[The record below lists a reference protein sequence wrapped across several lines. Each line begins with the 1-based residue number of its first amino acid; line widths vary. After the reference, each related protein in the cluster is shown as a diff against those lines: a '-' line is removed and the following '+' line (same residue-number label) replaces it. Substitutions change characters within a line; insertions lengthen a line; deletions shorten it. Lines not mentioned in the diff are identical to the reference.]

1 METYEKYGELI
12 IENGVVKDVLTEY
25 SENGQIYKDM
35 EKFYNKK
42 GVCYISE
49 YGVEEFDDAIEEGKT
64 LTEQDIIELGIGVDY
79 KTCLSLVDNRLRDCG
94 IRTENAVLEIIAESI
109 LSICDWQYF
118 DTALIDQDA
127 EYLEEWVKKLE
138 DEIDAKSE

>member
-1 METYEKYGELI
+1 MNTFEKYGELI
-12 IENGVVKDVLTEY
+12 IENGVVKDVLTEC

-35 EKFYNKK
+35 EKFHNKK

-49 YGVEEFDDAIEEGKT
+49 YGIEEFEDAINEGKT

-94 IRTENAVLEIIAESI
+94 IRTENVVLETIAESL
-109 LSICDWQYF
+109 LSNCNWQYF
-118 DTALIDQDA
+118 DTMLIDQDI
-127 EYLEEWVKKLE
+127 ESLEEWVKELE
-138 DEIDAKSE
+138 EEIDNN

>member
-1 METYEKYGELI
+1 MDTCEKYGELI
-12 IENGVVKDVLTEY
+12 IENGIVKDVLTEC

-49 YGVEEFDDAIEEGKT
+49 YGIEEFDEKINNGEK
-64 LTEQDIIELGIGVDY
+64 LTEQDIIDLYIGVDY
-79 KTCLSLVDNRLRDCG
+79 RTCLSLVDNYLRDYG

-109 LSICDWQYF
+109 LCSCDWQYF
-118 DTALIDQDA
+118 DTELNDQDI
-127 EYLEEWVKKLE
+127 EHLEEWVKKLE
-138 DEIDAKSE
+138 EKIDAEN

>member
-1 METYEKYGELI
+1 MDTCEKYGELI
-12 IENGVVKDVLTEY
+12 IENGIVKDVLTEC

-49 YGVEEFDDAIEEGKT
+49 YGIEEFDEKINNGEK
-64 LTEQDIIELGIGVDY
+64 LTEQDIIDLYLGVDY
-79 KTCLSLVDNRLRDCG
+79 RTCLSLVDNYLRDYG

-109 LSICDWQYF
+109 LCSCDWQYF
-118 DTALIDQDA
+118 DTELNDQDI
-127 EYLEEWVKKLE
+127 EHLEEWVKKLE
-138 DEIDAKSE
+138 EKIDAEN

>member
-1 METYEKYGELI
+1 MDTCEKYGEVI
-12 IENGVVKDVLTEY
+12 IENGIVKDVLTEC

-49 YGVEEFDDAIEEGKT
+49 YGIEEFDEKINNGEK
-64 LTEQDIIELGIGVDY
+64 LTEQDIIDLYLGVDY
-79 KTCLSLVDNRLRDCG
+79 RTCLSLVDNYLRDYG

-109 LSICDWQYF
+109 LCSCDWQYF
-118 DTALIDQDA
+118 DTELNDQDI
-127 EYLEEWVKKLE
+127 EHLEEWVKKLE
-138 DEIDAKSE
+138 EKIDAEN

>member
-12 IENGVVKDVLTEY
+12 IENGVVKDVLTEC

-35 EKFYNKK
+35 EKFHNKN

-49 YGVEEFDDAIEEGKT
+49 YGIEEFDEKINEGKT

-79 KTCLSLVDNRLRDCG
+79 RTCLSLVDNQLRDYG

-118 DTALIDQDA
+118 DTALIDQDI
-127 EYLEEWVKKLE
+127 EYLEEWVKELE
-138 DEIDAKSE
+138 ENIDNN

>member
-1 METYEKYGELI
+1 MDTCEKYGELI
-12 IENGVVKDVLTEY
+12 IENGIVKDVLTEY

-49 YGVEEFDDAIEEGKT
+49 YGIEEFYEKINNGEK
-64 LTEQDIIELGIGVDY
+64 LTEQDIIDLYIGVDY
-79 KTCLSLVDNRLRDCG
+79 RTCLSLVDNYLRDYG

-109 LSICDWQYF
+109 LYSCDWQYF
-118 DTALIDQDA
+118 DTELNDQDI
-127 EYLEEWVKKLE
+127 EHLEEWVKNLE
-138 DEIDAKSE
+138 EEIDAEN

>member
-12 IENGVVKDVLTEY
+12 IENGIVKDVLTEC

-35 EKFYNKK
+35 EKFHNKK

-49 YGVEEFDDAIEEGKT
+49 YGIEEFDEKINNGEK

-79 KTCLSLVDNRLRDCG
+79 RTCLSLVDNRLRDCG

-118 DTALIDQDA
+118 DTALIDQDV
-127 EYLEEWVKKLE
+127 EYLEEWVKELE
-138 DEIDAKSE
+138 ENIDANN